1 MYGSVDGFVFQG
13 VKVDGVGICGVK
25 PVTSGNRVVGC
36 NDVELAG
43 ILDGCCWLGVSG
55 TIVGS
60 VEVVVVSRGT
70 VTVTCCSSSSFS

>member
-36 NDVELAG
+36 NGVELAG
-43 ILDGCCWLGVSG
+43 TLDGFCCLEVSG
-55 TIVGS
+55 TIIGS
-60 VEVVVVSRGT
+60 VEVVVVSAT
-70 VTVTCCSSSSFS
+70 VACCSASSFS